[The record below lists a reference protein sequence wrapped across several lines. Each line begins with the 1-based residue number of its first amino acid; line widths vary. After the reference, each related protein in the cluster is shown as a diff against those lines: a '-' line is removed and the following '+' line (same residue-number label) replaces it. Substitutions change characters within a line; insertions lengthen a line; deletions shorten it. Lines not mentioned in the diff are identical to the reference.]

1 MDETLTCHPLEAP
14 YYGSVMNGWIEPL
27 TCHPLQAPHYD
38 SFMNGWM
45 DEPLTCHPLEAP
57 LLWLS
62 HEWMD

>member
-1 MDETLTCHPLEAP
+1 MDDTLTCHPLEAP

-27 TCHPLQAPHYD
+27 TCHPL
-38 SFMNGWM
+38 
-45 DEPLTCHPLEAP
+45 EAP